1 MERVIKLQ
9 DLERAV
15 AEAYESVKSEKEG
28 KIDERVSDANP
39 KDLGIAVALTDGS
52 MIQKG
57 DVAAPFCLGNLA
69 RLVIAPVLLS
79 QNTPDEIA
87 KKAANGACCKA
98 MKDRPELPLPA
109 MLLRAVSMIE
119 PTGDADG
126 KWNIILDMFNALTT
140 GEPVLNDKAYK
151 AQKELNAKADL
162 LNKLAASGFNLY
174 DDAAD
179 AVEVLTKLLT
189 MQLNTAQLATLGAT
203 IAADGV
209 NVVTNVPAFD
219 GNRAANV
226 VGMMAAS
233 TPCKLWMFKHGTP
246 AAAGFG
252 GGFLAVVPGVMAIA
266 AYSPELNANGISAK
280 AAQAVAAILDK
291 LEVNALSSAKLRI
304 EK

>member
-15 AEAYESVKSEKEG
+15 AEAYESVKSEKVGEV
-28 KIDERVSDANP
+28 DARCSDANP
-39 KDLGIAVALTDGS
+39 DDLGIAVALTDGS

-57 DVAAPFCLGNLA
+57 DVAVPFCLGNLSH
-69 RLVIAPVLLS
+69 LVVAPVLLS
-79 QNTPDEIA
+79 QKTPDEIA
-87 KKAANGACCKA
+87 KKAGNGECCKA
-98 MKDRPELPLPA
+98 VKNAPKLPLPA
-109 MLLRAVSMIE
+109 MLLRGVSMIE

-126 KWNIILDMFNALTT
+126 KWQIILDMFNALTT
-140 GEPVLNDKAYK
+140 GDPVLNDKAYK
-151 AQKELNAKADL
+151 ALKETAAQD
-162 LNKLAASGFNLY
+162 KLADKLAESGFYLY

-179 AVEVLTKLLT
+179 TIEVATKLLA

-203 IAADGV
+203 LAADGV

-233 TPCKLWMFKHGTP
+233 APCKFWMMKYGTP
-246 AAAGFG
+246 AVAGCG

-266 AYSPELNANGISAK
+266 AYSPALNENGFSAK
-280 AAQAVAAILDK
+280 AAQAVASILSN
-291 LEVNALSSAKLRI
+291 LQINALGSAKIRV

>member
-1 MERVIKLQ
+1 MERVIKLH

-15 AEAYESVKSEKEG
+15 AEAYELVKSEKEG
-28 KIDERVSDANP
+28 KIDARVSDANP

-57 DVAAPFCLGNLA
+57 DVAAPFCLGGLG
-69 RLVIAPVLLS
+69 RLVAASVLLS
-79 QNTPDEIA
+79 QKTPDEVA
-87 KKAANGACCKA
+87 EKAGHAGCCKMA
-98 MKDRPELPLPA
+98 KDMPEMPLPA
-109 MLLRAVSMIE
+109 MMLRGVSMIE

-126 KWNIILDMFNALTT
+126 KWQIILDMFNALTT

-151 AQKELNAKADL
+151 AQKEMNAKAEVEK
-162 LNKLAASGFNLY
+162 KLAEGGFTLY

-209 NVVTNVPAFD
+209 NVVTKVPAFD
-219 GNRAANV
+219 GNRAANIL
-226 VGMMAAS
+226 GMMAAS
-233 TPCKLWMFKHGTP
+233 APCKFWMFKHGTP
-246 AAAGFG
+246 AIAGFG

-266 AYSPELNANGISAK
+266 AYSPELNEKGFSAK
-280 AAQAVAAILDK
+280 AAKAVASILDS
-291 LEVNALSSAKLRI
+291 LEINALGSAKLRV